1 MFCFHLSRPLIW
13 PPASQ
18 DRKMLWPRVPVG
30 KDGQGLGQV
39 IWHRHSQGP
48 ALMRPAL
55 GRDRHLRTLYSFPG
69 TAPCRVGEGT
79 AMHRA
84 AGPPCWHSHVMSISM
99 HICCARRRL
108 PGSHWERSQVQVLC
122 LCRWMSS
129 ASVVQDAP
137 PLRPSPGSL
146 WGFSGRSGGGAGPV
160 WARAAGLSLRAAA
173 QALLWDSALH
183 PRNLAAPFY
192 WGCQVLAWH
201 FPGLLIAL
209 LSLLPRILVYFL
221 AQIVKDFN
229 FSYKVS

>member
-18 DRKMLWPRVPVG
+18 DRKMLWPLVPVG

-84 AGPPCWHSHVMSISM
+84 AGPPCWQFTCYVYFYAYLLCTAKITRKPLGEKSSSSPLFVQVNEQCVRGSGLSTSPPITREPMGVLWKEWRWSRACLGEGCRAFAQSG
-99 HICCARRRL
+99 C
-108 PGSHWERSQVQVLC
+108 PGSPVGLGPSSPESRSSVL
-122 LCRWMSS
+122 LGLPAVGMT
-129 ASVVQDAP
+129 
-137 PLRPSPGSL
+137 
-146 WGFSGRSGGGAGPV
+146 FSRFTHCTTQFITTHFGIF
-160 WARAAGLSLRAAA
+160 LSTN
-173 QALLWDSALH
+173 S
-183 PRNLAAPFY
+183 
-192 WGCQVLAWH
+192 
-201 FPGLLIAL
+201 
-209 LSLLPRILVYFL
+209 
-221 AQIVKDFN
+221 
-229 FSYKVS
+229 